1 MGESFN
7 QTVGSLSS
15 EKGSGT
21 ILLDM
26 KHTSVGRGLGSTHG
40 STPSFTSAS
49 MTPRD
54 ETGTGVALVTEDGA
68 SPQAEDDPNQD
79 KALVVIGEGE
89 EDGAEEEGEEQQEE
103 EEETLT
109 VRSADENYTKG
120 IEAIRR
126 HHYENALRLFSRA
139 IFLAPGEPLPYV
151 ARAEAYTHLCDFRS
165 AIANYRKAL
174 TIMRDP
180 VAAEDLR
187 GRLAQVLD
195 TYGVVLFKSGEID
208 NALRYFEESLIERP
222 SHPVVTLHQCLCWVA
237 LKKYDAAAPLLR
249 GLVKDPSVEADASI
263 VLVQILMKDRDFAA
277 AKRLLEET
285 LFRFPEHPRVL
296 DTERLFDET
305 FNAYKLKAE
314 RDLDVDALTRC
325 IAAFGEDADLFRLR
339 GLAYSHHKSYTL
351 AVQDLFSCINKS
363 GGSNPVAAELMASI
377 LCTIA
382 DELVESQDFVAA
394 STYYGEAIKWGEDLV
409 EAFIAR
415 GDCLQRLGKHESA
428 LHDYKHVLETHPE
441 NLMAKERLGQLHD
454 TWGSILYN
462 QGNYKMAETEFS
474 RAIQY
479 LDTLPA
485 FHYHR
490 ALARI
495 MLKEP
500 TLAVR
505 DLVSCRDLG
514 ATDPDIVRLVHQFCA
529 PGHGIIAQPS
539 ATSEEMSSTQSLA
552 TSGAHVGSSA
562 RSSLVTAPNQIALG
576 EGKAGSHHR
585 HSTVSATQ
593 QILEE
598 LPSGAELRLSNKE
611 LLQLK
616 RDGETG
622 KELWS
627 LRLDRQD
634 TLLSGKYTP
643 TAIRDYV
650 KETRIAEHTAV
661 KVEHAPNLGAKKKI
675 IEMESKEKARVVPQH
690 IGGPL
695 WKGTQVKIPSRLD
708 LVQVSEEAPVPLQYA
723 ERQRHRIERER
734 LRQQEEE
741 AKIKAAL
748 QQNATVPGPSG
759 SASTGPVPPAHGHVR
774 GSGKRTHLRGF
785 TLAPPASGATFSVVQ
800 VDPKTRPDPH
810 HQSSN
815 TTSMKSRTNGGGA
828 AVVGTG
834 STAPTTTTSAT
845 DANPLSNTARDRLK
859 SSLRTAPSVP
869 S

>member
-1 MGESFN
+1 
-7 QTVGSLSS
+7 
-15 EKGSGT
+15 
-21 ILLDM
+21 
-26 KHTSVGRGLGSTHG
+26 
-40 STPSFTSAS
+40 
-49 MTPRD
+49 
-54 ETGTGVALVTEDGA
+54 
-68 SPQAEDDPNQD
+68 
-79 KALVVIGEGE
+79 
-89 EDGAEEEGEEQQEE
+89 
-103 EEETLT
+103 
-109 VRSADENYTKG
+109 
-120 IEAIRR
+120 
-126 HHYENALRLFSRA
+126 
-139 IFLAPGEPLPYV
+139 
-151 ARAEAYTHLCDFRS
+151 
-165 AIANYRKAL
+165 
-174 TIMRDP
+174 
-180 VAAEDLR
+180 
-187 GRLAQVLD
+187 
-195 TYGVVLFKSGEID
+195 
-208 NALRYFEESLIERP
+208 
-222 SHPVVTLHQCLCWVA
+222 
-237 LKKYDAAAPLLR
+237 
-249 GLVKDPSVEADASI
+249 
-263 VLVQILMKDRDFAA
+263 
-277 AKRLLEET
+277 
-285 LFRFPEHPRVL
+285 
-296 DTERLFDET
+296 
-305 FNAYKLKAE
+305 
-314 RDLDVDALTRC
+314 
-325 IAAFGEDADLFRLR
+325 
-339 GLAYSHHKSYTL
+339 
-351 AVQDLFSCINKS
+351 
-363 GGSNPVAAELMASI
+363 MASI

-382 DELVESQDFVAA
+382 DELVESQDYVAA

-539 ATSEEMSSTQSLA
+539 SSASEDMSSTHSLA
-552 TSGAHVGSSA
+552 TSGAHVSSA
-562 RSSLVTAPNQIALG
+562 RSSLAGQAPNQISLA
-576 EGKAGSHHR
+576 HHR
-585 HSTVSATQ
+585 QSTVSATQ

-616 RDGETG
+616 RDGDTG

-708 LVQVSEEAPVPLQYA
+708 LVQVSESAPVPLQYA
-723 ERQRHRIERER
+723 ERQRQRIERER
-734 LRQQEEE
+734 LRELEEE

-759 SASTGPVPPAHGHVR
+759 SSSSAAPVPPAHGHVR

-800 VDPKTRPDPH
+800 VDPKARPDPH
-810 HQSSN
+810 QQGSS
-815 TTSMKSRTNGGGA
+815 SAPAMKSRANGTAGGGDSEVA
-828 AVVGTG
+828 SAEAKPQTNTG
-834 STAPTTTTSAT
+834 RSKM
-845 DANPLSNTARDRLK
+845 K
-859 SSLRTAPSVP
+859 SSLRSAPSVP